1 MIVFEMDRLGGFDHW
16 HQWTNETTT
25 MGAHLVKTFG
35 ENFPIQLNETETCER
50 QRQVAAYTF
59 VQPLFVYIGGGICAF
74 IQILGLFFDFG
85 TKNVRVQIT
94 GLRVVMYL
102 NSAVVPFL
110 AFVIYLT
117 LYAFNAFYNG
127 LGFVL
132 LPCVVHYF
140 DASRTAMVSDIWPV
154 KKNAQTAVQRYIA
167 VALRLG
173 PVVLSSV
180 FTIGLAM
187 SMISYEFRLVGLIL
201 MVVSGLAFLATVA
214 IVALYFVENIISS
227 WSDVLD
233 AIWHKFYRQDDDLS
247 EADEESAAQHEDEET
262 SSEGSDEP
270 SANQAL

>member
-1 MIVFEMDRLGGFDHW
+1 
-16 HQWTNETTT
+16 
-25 MGAHLVKTFG
+25 MGAQYVADSTESKSSSGSHAATLRPDTDHAFRSSCGSLVKTFG
-35 ENFPIQLNETETCER
+35 ENFPIQLNETETYER

-74 IQILGLFFDFG
+74 IQILGLFFAFG

-94 GLRVVMYL
+94 GLRVRPPHPSAPAAAFEVALALVVPFVFPKVVMYL

-140 DASRTAMVSDIWPV
+140 DACRTAMVSDIWPV

-201 MVVSGLAFLATVA
+201 MVVSG
-214 IVALYFVENIISS
+214 
-227 WSDVLD
+227 
-233 AIWHKFYRQDDDLS
+233 
-247 EADEESAAQHEDEET
+247 
-262 SSEGSDEP
+262 
-270 SANQAL
+270 